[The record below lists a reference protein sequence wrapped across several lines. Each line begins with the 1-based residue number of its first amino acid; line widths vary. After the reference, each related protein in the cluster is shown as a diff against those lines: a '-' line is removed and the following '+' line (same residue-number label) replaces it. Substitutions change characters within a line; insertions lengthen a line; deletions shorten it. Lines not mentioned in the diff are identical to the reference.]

1 VKDGGALRS
10 NETGKSS
17 VRICVMLG
25 IGLCADWERDSSF
38 SNVEQNH
45 FKKIYRAKTPRRK
58 EKISFCL
65 SELGMLCVFARVI
78 FF

>member
-1 VKDGGALRS
+1 MKPAKVLSAFALCLVS
-10 NETGKSS
+10 G
-17 VRICVMLG
+17 VL
-25 IGLCADWERDSSF
+25 IGSALDSSF

-58 EKISFCL
+58 EKISFYL
-65 SELGMLCVFARVI
+65 SELGVLCVFARVI

>member
-1 VKDGGALRS
+1 MNPAKVLSAFALCLVS
-10 NETGKSS
+10 A
-17 VRICVMLG
+17 CVL
-25 IGLCADWERDSSF
+25 IGSALDSSF

-58 EKISFCL
+58 EKIFFCL
-65 SELGMLCVFARVI
+65 FELGVLCVFARVI